1 MQLARS
7 LKELMRL
14 AEAKL
19 DDGQARLGEGQRR
32 QFIEREEEEANGE
45 TDSGRNVAK
54 STVVP

>member
-7 LKELMRL
+7 LKELMGL
-14 AEAKL
+14 AEANL
-19 DDGQARLGEGQRR
+19 DDGQALLGEGQRR
-32 QFIEREEEEANGE
+32 QFIEREEVEASGG